1 MSVLF
6 ALLFCSALVG
16 LDQLF
21 KFLVIEYLKPI
32 EYIDLING
40 VLRFRY
46 VENTGAVFGSFA
58 TQTML
63 LTVFSVVLLVF
74 TIAFLIKNKDK
85 SKFVNVCLLLMIAG
99 GLGNIIDRIRLKYV
113 VDFIEPVFVDF
124 AVFNFADCLITLG
137 AFALIGYLLVD
148 IIKDFKK
155 TRETKVVSV
164 NTDTDSSDSDGTV

>member
-6 ALLFCSALVG
+6 AVLFCSALVG

-21 KFLVIEYLKPI
+21 KFLAIEYLKPI
-32 EYIDLING
+32 EYIDVINK

-63 LTVFSVVLLVF
+63 LTIFSVVLLVF
-74 TIAFLIKNKDK
+74 TIVFLIKNKDK

-99 GLGNIIDRIRLKYV
+99 GIGNIIDRIRLKYV
-113 VDFIEPVFVDF
+113 VDFIEPLFVDF
-124 AVFNFADCLITLG
+124 AVFNFADCLITVG
-137 AFALIGYLLVD
+137 AFMLIGYLIVD
-148 IIKDFKK
+148 ILKDVKK
-155 TRETKVVSV
+155 SPKRMVALDK
-164 NTDTDSSDSDGTV
+164 TDTDSSESNGTD

>member
-85 SKFVNVCLLLMIAG
+85 SKFVNICLLLMIAG

-113 VDFIEPVFVDF
+113 IDFIEPVFVDF

>member
-6 ALLFCSALVG
+6 AVLFCSALVG

-32 EYIDLING
+32 EYVDVITG

-58 TQTML
+58 TQTLL

-74 TIAFLIKNKDK
+74 TIVFLIKNKNK
-85 SKFVNVCLLLMIAG
+85 SKFINVCLLLMISG
-99 GLGNIIDRIRLKYV
+99 GIGNILDRIRLRYV
-113 VDFIEPVFVDF
+113 VDFIEPIFVDF
-124 AVFNFADCLITLG
+124 AVFNFADCLITVG
-137 AFALIGYLLVD
+137 AFALIGYLIAD
-148 IIKDFKK
+148 IVRDAKNSRKQ
-155 TRETKVVSV
+155 KVAAV
-164 NTDTDSSDSDGTV
+164 NTDADSSDGNGTD